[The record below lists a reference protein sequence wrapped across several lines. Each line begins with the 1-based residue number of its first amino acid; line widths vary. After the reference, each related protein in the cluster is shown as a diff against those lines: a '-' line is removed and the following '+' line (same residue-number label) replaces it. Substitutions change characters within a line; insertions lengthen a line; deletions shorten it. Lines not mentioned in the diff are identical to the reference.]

1 MVPFAKMPEKS
12 LAQIASPAVRE
23 AVKEA
28 DISAKQVDA
37 VFCGTAFGGLLAGQ
51 RIMKTL
57 GISGMPII
65 NVENACSSSS
75 SAFSMAWWS
84 IASGQHDIVVVVGA
98 EKLTEFGGG
107 TLPLAA
113 DDWEVR
119 QGMVMPALYAMRAVL
134 EGAAARFAAEN
145 ASAADLVAIRHAAEI
160 FEEEAHDAASL
171 ARANAAFHESIYQ
184 TARNDYL
191 MRMLE
196 DLNDSLALLPRT
208 TFQIPGRSEEA
219 KREHAAILDA
229 IERRDADAAEQAMR
243 NHMHKALAGRLKLP
257 DADPTSTSWDAYYGT
272 KAQGAAVGKAA
283 AGPAE
288 REAERSDHVAGA

>member
-1 MVPFAKMPEKS
+1 MARQAKAARDRAEPLSTMVYRS
-12 LAQIASPAVRE
+12 LVDRLRAGTLAPGSRLREEDIAAELGVSRTPVRE
-23 AVKEA
+23 ALTRF
-28 DISAKQVDA
+28 QVR
-37 VFCGTAFGGLLAGQ
+37 GLAG
-51 RIMKTL
+51 
-57 GISGMPII
+57 
-65 NVENACSSSS
+65 ASSY
-75 SAFSMAWWS
+75 
-84 IASGQHDIVVVVGA
+84 G
-98 EKLTEFGGG
+98 LTVTE
-107 TLPLAA
+107 L
-113 DDWEVR
+113 DRRQVR
-119 QGMVMPALYAMRAVL
+119 ELYAMRAVL

-243 NHMHKALAGRLKLP
+243 NHMHKALAGRLKLQFSLV
-257 DADPTSTSWDAYYGT
+257 AR
-272 KAQGAAVGKAA
+272 
-283 AGPAE
+283 PA
-288 REAERSDHVAGA
+288 